1 MNVMLST
8 QSDAEFSLAW
18 EIDLYLILELWNGLR
33 KGGVSGWRDICSAP
47 LLLWVPLEEVSY
59 FVVHYSKNV
68 SRFLKYLEFW
78 MFRFKL
84 YLYYGWVPFFPCL
97 DTWILFLCA
106 SKLKNRLSKY
116 LTRVILKEF
125 HYLSSLWFI
134 LSHSVSVV
142 MVYHKQ
148 PICYN
153 SQIGTFI

>member
-1 MNVMLST
+1 MDHSGIRK
-8 QSDAEFSLAW
+8 W
-18 EIDLYLILELWNGLR
+18 DLERGGTVIHKYPQYLWL
-33 KGGVSGWRDICSAP
+33 
-47 LLLWVPLEEVSY
+47 PLETAPY
-59 FVVHYSKNV
+59 FILCYSKN
-68 SRFLKYLEFW
+68 SPRFLKYLESK
-78 MFRFKL
+78 MFRFRL
-84 YLYYGWVPFFPCL
+84 YLYYGWIPFFPCL
-97 DTWILFLCA
+97 DMWILFLCA
-106 SKLKNRLSKY
+106 SKLKNWLSKY

>member
-1 MNVMLST
+1 MEFAMRVCLYKEIFLS
-8 QSDAEFSLAW
+8 AF
-18 EIDLYLILELWNGLR
+18 
-33 KGGVSGWRDICSAP
+33 P
-47 LLLWVPLEEVSY
+47 LLIWVHLGKASHFIVC
-59 FVVHYSKNV
+59 HSKNL
-68 SRFLKYLEFW
+68 SRFLKYLESW
-78 MFRFKL
+78 MFRFRL

-97 DTWILFLCA
+97 DMWILFLCA
-106 SKLKNRLSKY
+106 SMLKNWLSKY

-125 HYLSSLWFI
+125 YYLSSFWFI